1 MAGHASETTTIMG
14 TTVTIS
20 YDLKD
25 NGRHFTGR
33 DRDWDIPSC
42 IRVINSPKVQ
52 EARRKGDLLGY
63 AGHIP
68 RTLAGTLKPV
78 EGALIGGKY
87 VAFEYATCV
96 RSIACTDDGVVTHT
110 TEFLDTDAGRA
121 SLANHQAGVGGFSS
135 AMAKVPRTSPG
146 IAAGFFGLDYVAM
159 PNYDGNRGYRGVLD
173 SADGADGDER
183 PEGLEMVLDMVA
195 ADARAGEMAAEI
207 LADVMPQY
215 RRALEAL
222 EAMERDRVV
231 LIDRLAK
238 VGAGGEAVLDS
249 ANGGGAARPRTWV
262 RSLSLDDMRSF
273 GSVRTAAT
281 GGRAPEPEALARARA
296 VLSIHSG
303 GA

>member
-1 MAGHASETTTIMG
+1 MG

-25 NGRHFTGR
+25 NGRHYTGR

-52 EARRKGDLLGY
+52 EACRKGDLLGY

-135 AMAKVPRTSPG
+135 AMARVPRTSPG

-273 GSVRTAAT
+273 GGVRTVET
-281 GGRAPEPEALARARA
+281 GAPRPPEGGALARARA
-296 VLSIHSG
+296 VLSAHCG

>member
-1 MAGHASETTTIMG
+1 MG

-25 NGRHFTGR
+25 NGRHYTGR

-52 EARRKGDLLGY
+52 EACRKGDLLGY

-146 IAAGFFGLDYVAM
+146 IASGFFGLDYVAM

-173 SADGADGDER
+173 SADGDER
-183 PEGLEMVLDMVA
+183 PEDLEMVLDMVA

-215 RRALEAL
+215 KRALEAM
-222 EAMERDRVV
+222 EAMERDRAV

-238 VGAGGEAVLDS
+238 VGMGGEAVLDS
-249 ANGGGAARPRTWV
+249 ANGAGAARPRAWV
-262 RSLSLDDMRSF
+262 RNLSLDDMRSF
-273 GSVRTAAT
+273 GGARTVAHGS
-281 GGRAPEPEALARARA
+281 GGRAPEGEALARARA
-296 VLSIHSG
+296 VLSAHGG

>member
-1 MAGHASETTTIMG
+1 MG

-25 NGRHFTGR
+25 NGRHYTGR

-52 EARRKGDLLGY
+52 EACRKGDLLGY

-146 IAAGFFGLDYVAM
+146 IASGFFGLDYVAM

-173 SADGADGDER
+173 SADGDER
-183 PEGLEMVLDMVA
+183 PEDLEMVLDMVA

-215 RRALEAL
+215 KRALEAM
-222 EAMERDRVV
+222 EAMERDRAV

-238 VGAGGEAVLDS
+238 VGMGESVLDS
-249 ANGGGAARPRTWV
+249 ANGAGAARPRAWV
-262 RSLSLDDMRSF
+262 RNLSLDDMRSF
-273 GSVRTAAT
+273 GGVRTVET
-281 GGRAPEPEALARARA
+281 GAPRPPEGGALARARA
-296 VLSIHSG
+296 VLSAHCG

>member
-1 MAGHASETTTIMG
+1 MG

-52 EARRKGDLLGY
+52 EACRKGDLLGY

-96 RSIACTDDGVVTHT
+96 RSIACTDDGVITHT

-173 SADGADGDER
+173 SADGDER
-183 PEGLEMVLDMVA
+183 PEDLEMVLDMVA
-195 ADARAGEMAAEI
+195 ADALAGEMAADI
-207 LADVMPQY
+207 LAAVMPQY
-215 RRALEAL
+215 QRALETL
-222 EAMERDRVV
+222 EAMERDRLV

-238 VGAGGEAVLDS
+238 VGTGGEAVLDS
-249 ANGGGAARPRTWV
+249 ASGGGAARPRTWV
-262 RSLSLDDMRSF
+262 RHLSLDDMRSF
-273 GSVRTAAT
+273 GSARTVAHGS
-281 GGRAPEPEALARARA
+281 GGRAPEGEALARARA
-296 VLSIHSG
+296 VLSAHGG

>member
-1 MAGHASETTTIMG
+1 MG

-25 NGRHFTGR
+25 NGRHYTGR

-52 EARRKGDLLGY
+52 EACRKGDLLGY

-135 AMAKVPRTSPG
+135 AMAKVSRTSPG
-146 IAAGFFGLDYVAM
+146 IASGFFGIDYVAM

-173 SADGADGDER
+173 SADGDER
-183 PEGLEMVLDMVA
+183 PEDLESVLDMVA

-215 RRALEAL
+215 KRALEAM
-222 EAMERDRVV
+222 EAMERDRAV

-238 VGAGGEAVLDS
+238 VGMGGESVLDS
-249 ANGGGAARPRTWV
+249 ANGAGAARPRAWV
-262 RSLSLDDMRSF
+262 RNLSLDDMRSF
-273 GSVRTAAT
+273 GGVRTVET
-281 GGRAPEPEALARARA
+281 GAPRPPEGGALARARA
-296 VLSIHSG
+296 VLSAHCG